1 MKFNKDVKEKLLFHV
16 TINVIVIRNMIERLK
31 VGDIMGKIIAIA
43 NQKGGVGKT
52 TTSVNLGAGLA
63 QVGKKV
69 LLVDIDAQ
77 GNATTGVGIE
87 KSELD
92 QCIYN
97 VLVEDADVQG
107 VIQKTATENLDV
119 LPATIQL
126 AGAEIELVPTIS
138 REVRLQRALQP
149 VRNEYDYIIIDCP
162 PSLGLLTINAL
173 TAADSVIIPVQCE
186 YYALEGLSQLLN
198 TVRLV
203 QKHLNKNLAIQGVLL
218 TMLDARTN
226 LGIQVIDEVKKY
238 FRDKVYRSIIP
249 RNVRLSEAPSHGK
262 PIMQYDAKSRGAEV
276 YIDLAEEVIAGG

>member
-1 MKFNKDVKEKLLFHV
+1 M
-16 TINVIVIRNMIERLK
+16 K

-149 VRNEYDYIIIDCP
+149 VRDEYDYIIIDCP